1 MGCHASFRLLCRPV
15 FAGLLAFALLAGLT
29 ARAQT
34 IVYQNFNSTTG
45 LTLNDAVVSNGA
57 LTLASSAQDKRG
69 SIFTTAQFNATGFS
83 TIFEFKIASPGGTS
97 DGIAAG
103 ADGLAFVIQ
112 NVSATALGGS
122 GEGLGYGPRG
132 GTPGIA
138 NSVAVEFDTFKNSWD
153 PSSNHVGIDTG
164 GNLTSLATANVTAA
178 FDNES
183 KWTVWVDYNGTTL
196 EVRASND
203 GIRPSSAL
211 LSHTIDIATTI
222 GSSNAHLG
230 FTAGTGSA
238 YGSHQILAWAYSDTF
253 VSGGLTA
260 VPEPGTYALLGLG
273 GLMLLGARR
282 FRRAR

>member
-1 MGCHASFRLLCRPV
+1 MGCHANVRPLCRPV
-15 FAGLLAFALLAGLT
+15 FAGLLALALLAGLT

-34 IVYQNFNSTTG
+34 IVYQNFNSTAG
-45 LTLNDAVVSNGA
+45 LSLNDAVVSNGA

-132 GTPGIA
+132 GTSGIA

-164 GNLTSLATANVTAA
+164 GNLTSLATANVAAA

-211 LSHTIDIATTI
+211 LSHTINIATTI
-222 GSSNAHLG
+222 GSSSAYLG

-273 GLMLLGARR
+273 GLLLLGARR